1 MGSYPAGSQSLP
13 VAGDSG
19 AQVLADF
26 VSCLQVS
33 TVHARVRSHGQLEKT
48 HDKVPGSAV

>member
-33 TVHARVRSHGQLEKT
+33 TVHARVRSRGQLEKT